1 MRQDGWAG
9 ALVFLAK
16 RVLAMLPV
24 LLVVAVAVFMIVRL
38 APGDPAAVIGGNGA
52 TAEDLARIRERLG
65 LDLPILV
72 QFLQWGGAVLG
83 GDLGHSFFM
92 NRPVSAL
99 ILQRLEPTLALTVG
113 TLLLSVLVAVP
124 LGALAA
130 WRGGWLDRGLMAF
143 SVTGFSI
150 PVFVLGYVLIYL
162 LALQL
167 HWLPALG
174 YRRLEGGVGAWLR
187 HLVLPCLTLSVA
199 YVALLARV
207 TRVAVCEALAED
219 FVRTARAKGASA
231 MRVLCVHALR
241 NAAVPILTVIG
252 VSAAMLLGGVVVT
265 ETIFAI
271 PGLGLLTVDAVL
283 NRDFPV
289 LQGLVL
295 CFAAGYVLLNLLV
308 DIGYMLLDPR
318 IRY

>member
-9 ALVFLAK
+9 AFVFLAK

-52 TAEDLARIRERLG
+52 TAEDLARIREGLG

-92 NRPVSAL
+92 NRPVSVL

-130 WRGGWLDRGLMAF
+130 WRGGWLDRSLMAF

-150 PVFVLGYVLIYL
+150 PVFVLGYALIYL

-174 YRRLEGGVGAWLR
+174 YRRLEGGLGAWLR
-187 HLVLPCLTLSVA
+187 HLILPCLTLSVA

-207 TRVAVCEALAED
+207 TRVAVCEALSED

-231 MRVLCVHALR
+231 MRVLCGHALR